1 MDMRRSAAQGIRP
14 NTGMRNFFTQKS
26 VGQSAIPI
34 GNKIKIKFIKEL
46 HFQARKRAIFR
57 KR

>member
-1 MDMRRSAAQGIRP
+1 MRRALILQNTAAKKAEG
-14 NTGMRNFFTQKS
+14 K
-26 VGQSAIPI
+26 SAIPI